1 MNPALL
7 VVILLAGSAL
17 LIGGVLAAVL
27 GWLSLPVGIGLAAV
41 GGLVETAA
49 ILAFVR
55 QRMQAAASKGRR

>member
-7 VVILLAGSAL
+7 IVILLAGSAL

-41 GGLVETAA
+41 GGLVESAA
-49 ILAFVR
+49 MIAFIR
-55 QRMQAAASKGRR
+55 ERMQARQQRR

>member
-7 VVILLAGSAL
+7 IVILLAGSAL

-49 ILAFVR
+49 MVAFIR
-55 QRMQAAASKGRR
+55 ERMQARQLDR